1 VTGIETLLVVVIFEV
16 LELHAKLNDFR
27 FSVFHLVL
35 EVFEKAIVVL
45 ILFVSGESTI
55 LTIVSALS
63 FILVF
68 SCS

>member
-45 ILFVSGESTI
+45 ILFVSSESTI